1 MSKLVGGL
9 MATVLI
15 CGLAFAPWVAA
26 AETNADKA
34 ALQQAT
40 ASCKVEVK
48 EYAQYHETSWWQR
61 HKMVQKCVKD
71 ALARK

>member
-1 MSKLVGGL
+1 MSKLVGGRI
-9 MATVLI
+9 ATVLI
-15 CGLAFAPWVAA
+15 CGLAFAPGVAA

-71 ALARK
+71 ALAKK